1 VSARHPPAPSP
12 LRGRGGEERSGW
24 NRGYDV
30 VVVGYGGAGAV
41 AAIAAAD
48 AGARVL
54 LIEKSER
61 LGGTTI
67 LSSGF
72 ARVASDAA
80 GAAGY
85 LDRTSGGRIGRPLVE
100 ALAQGMTEVPAFL
113 EELARPVGAVVRLR
127 FGADQRPN
135 EMADLYDWPGRES
148 LGWSGIEEIPG
159 FDGYPW
165 VQGGPKGQLLVR
177 VLEENVGQRQIDVLF
192 SARAERL
199 LRDSTSGRVSGV
211 VVRLGSSP
219 GDPSAGDGS
228 TVDVEARGGVI
239 LATGGFEFSQAM
251 LRDYLELPT
260 VYPMGHA
267 GNTGDGIV
275 MASEVGA
282 ALWHMW
288 HLHGSYGFKLPHLP
302 VAIRSPLGGARDAN
316 RPLHW
321 IIVDQRGRRF
331 TNELPPAPQDTLSR
345 PLAHLNPETGEHD
358 RIPAWLIFDERGRT
372 AGPLGRPVGA
382 QPEHRYAWSRDNS
395 AEIAAGWIV
404 KGENLWE
411 LAELTDLPAETL
423 METLSRWN
431 ENVGAGDDRD
441 FSRPPGSMVPIAK
454 PPFYAVQV
462 WPVVSN
468 TQGGPVHDERQR
480 VIDVR
485 GEPIPGLYAVGELG
499 SFFGHI
505 YLLGGNITEGIVG
518 GRIAGREA
526 ARAART
532 GGLVGTTD

>member
-1 VSARHPPAPSP
+1 VSRNAPHPPATRVTP
-12 LRGRGGEERSGW
+12 LRERGAAADPSW
-24 NRGYDV
+24 DASYDV

-41 AAIAAAD
+41 SAISAAD

-54 LIEKSER
+54 LIEKTSH

-80 GAAGY
+80 GAASY
-85 LDRTSGGRIGRPLVE
+85 LDRTSGGRIDRSLVE
-100 ALAQGMTEVPAFL
+100 ALAHGMTEVSVFL
-113 EELARPVGAVVRLR
+113 EELARPLDAVVRLR

-135 EMADLYDWPGRES
+135 EMVDLYDWPGREV

-165 VQGGPKGQLLVR
+165 VHGGPKGQLLVR
-177 VLEENVGQRQIDVLF
+177 VLDENVRRRAIDVWLD
-192 SARAERL
+192 APAERL
-199 LRDSTSGRVSGV
+199 LRDERTGWIGGLQVRRGDTS
-211 VVRLGSSP
+211 VR
-219 GDPSAGDGS
+219 
-228 TVDVEARGGVI
+228 VEARGGVI
-239 LATGGFEFSQAM
+239 LATGGFEFSHEM
-251 LRDYLELPT
+251 MRDYLELPT
-260 VYPMGHA
+260 IHPMGHA
-267 GNTGDGIV
+267 GNTGDGIL
-275 MASEVGA
+275 MSSEVGA

-321 IIVDQRGRRF
+321 IIVDQRGCRF

-345 PLAHLNPETGEHD
+345 PLAHLNPETGQYD

-382 QPEHRYAWSRDNS
+382 QEEHLYTWSRDNS
-395 AEIAAGWIV
+395 AEIADGWILQAP
-404 KGENLWE
+404 NLEE
-411 LAELTDLPAETL
+411 LSELIDLPAETV
-423 METLSRWN
+423 MATIGRWN
-431 ENVGAGDDRD
+431 QSVDAGHDPD
-441 FSRPPGSMVPIAK
+441 FARPPGSMVPIAE
-454 PPFYAVQV
+454 PPFYAIQV

-480 VIDVR
+480 VLDVR
-485 GEPIPGLYAVGELG
+485 GQPIPGLFAVGELG

-526 ARAART
+526 ARAAQSSPLAGAPR
-532 GGLVGTTD
+532 

>member
-1 VSARHPPAPSP
+1 MNEAR
-12 LRGRGGEERSGW
+12 
-24 NRGYDV
+24 YDV

-41 AAIAAAD
+41 AAISAAD

-54 LIEKSER
+54 LVEKSDR

-80 GAAGY
+80 GAASY
-85 LDRTSGGRIGRPLVE
+85 LDRTSGGRIARPLVE

-113 EELARPVGAVVRLR
+113 EELARPLGAEVRLR

-135 EMADLYDWPGRES
+135 EMADLYDWPGREA

-165 VQGGPKGQLLVR
+165 VFGGPKGQLLVR
-177 VLEENVGQRQIDVLF
+177 VLEENVRQRQIDVWF
-192 SARAERL
+192 DAPAERL
-199 LRDSTSGRVSGV
+199 LRDEQSGRVTGVLVLRGGTSVAVEAAGGV
-211 VVRLGSSP
+211 V
-219 GDPSAGDGS
+219 
-228 TVDVEARGGVI
+228 
-239 LATGGFEFSQAM
+239 LATGGFEFSREM
-251 LRDYLELPT
+251 MRDYLELPT
-260 VYPMGHA
+260 VHPMGHA
-267 GNTGDGIV
+267 GNTGDGIL

-302 VAIRSPLGGARDAN
+302 VAIRSPLGGARDTS

-321 IIVDQRGRRF
+321 IIFDQGGRRF

-345 PLAHLNPETGEHD
+345 PLAHLNPESGQHD
-358 RIPAWLIFDERGRT
+358 RVPAWLIFDERGRT

-382 QPEHRYAWSRDNS
+382 QPEHQYTWSRDNS
-395 AEIAAGWIV
+395 AEIEAGWIL
-404 KGENLWE
+404 KGENLEE
-411 LAELTDLPAETL
+411 LAELTALPGEAVVESV
-423 METLSRWN
+423 SRWN
-431 ENVGAGDDRD
+431 ASVDAGHDPD
-441 FSRPPGSMVPIAK
+441 FARPPGSMVRIAE
-454 PPFYAVQV
+454 PPFYAIQV

-485 GEPIPGLYAVGELG
+485 GQPISGLYAVGELG

-518 GRIAGREA
+518 GRIAGRA
-526 ARAART
+526 AACTART
-532 GGLVGTTD
+532 SVLVGTSP

>member
-1 VSARHPPAPSP
+1 
-12 LRGRGGEERSGW
+12 
-24 NRGYDV
+24 V

-41 AAIAAAD
+41 SAISAAD

-54 LIEKSER
+54 LIEKSPR

-80 GAAGY
+80 GAASY
-85 LDRTSGGRIGRPLVE
+85 LDRTSGGRIDRPLVE
-100 ALAQGMTEVPAFL
+100 ALAQGMTEVPAYL
-113 EELARPVGAVVRLR
+113 EALGNTVGAVVRLR

-135 EMADLYDWPGRES
+135 EMADLYDWPGREV

-177 VLEENVGQRQIDVLF
+177 VLEENIKQRSIDVWF
-192 SARAERL
+192 DAPAESL
-199 LRDSTSGRVSGV
+199 LRDDQTGKIAGVQVRRGDTSV
-211 VVRLGSSP
+211 
-219 GDPSAGDGS
+219 A
-228 TVDVEARGGVI
+228 VEARGGVI
-239 LATGGFEFSQAM
+239 LATGGFEFSREM
-251 LRDYLELPT
+251 MRDYLELPT

-267 GNTGDGIV
+267 GNTGDGIL

-302 VAIRSPLGGARDAN
+302 VAIRSPLGGARDAS

-321 IIVDQRGRRF
+321 IILDQRGYRF

-345 PLAHLNPETGEHD
+345 PLAHLNPETGQHD
-358 RIPAWLIFDERGRT
+358 RVPAWLVFDERGRT

-382 QPEHRYAWSRDNS
+382 QPEHQYMWSRDNS
-395 AEIAAGWIV
+395 AEVEAGWIV
-404 KGENLWE
+404 KAANLEE
-411 LAELTDLPAETL
+411 LAEVTDLPAETL
-423 METLSRWN
+423 VASVSRWN
-431 ENVGAGDDRD
+431 ESVEAGHDQD
-441 FSRPPGSMVPIAK
+441 FARPPGSMVPIAE
-454 PPFYAVQV
+454 PPFYAIRV

-480 VIDVR
+480 VLDVR
-485 GEPIPGLYAVGELG
+485 GQAIPGLYAVGELG
-499 SFFGHI
+499 SFFGHV

-526 ARAART
+526 ALAARAST
-532 GGLVGTTD
+532 LVGTSI